1 MCLFRYRGNFQ
12 VITDVHP
19 VHIFFWD
26 GVRTVEVSQQA
37 CWLRAHKTK
46 QKGLTLKQGASAAR
60 ENHWLTFWYFACI
73 TLFVAYQYSFKQ
85 VHGNRVF
92 CRPKSHQVTTQLPE
106 EEKNSSS

>member
-37 CWLRAHKTK
+37 CWLRAHKKK
-46 QKGLTLKQGASAAR
+46 QNGLTLKQEKIIGLHSGT
-60 ENHWLTFWYFACI
+60 LPVS
-73 TLFVAYQYSFKQ
+73 LFVAYQYSFKQ

-106 EEKNSSS
+106 EEKNRRS